1 MRFPI
6 EQQQQQQHGRSISSS
21 RHRLLLFAAVVASTA
36 ARVTA
41 AAVPTAAVKRVPG
54 RARERSGLAMLVAP
68 AAERNKEPILEVLR
82 QWVPAD
88 RAGFALEVASG
99 SGQHV
104 VHLARAFPHLTW
116 QPSELE
122 AASFQSISA
131 YARAT
136 QVQNVLPP
144 IQLDVREP
152 CETWPGRW
160 PSSSCDLLLNVN
172 MIHISEMRCTEGL
185 FRNAGVLLKPSGLLV
200 TYGPYAVNGIIFP
213 QSNVDFD
220 AVLRERNPEWGLRD
234 VSMLQQLALTNG
246 MRLQRM
252 VEMPANNKCLVFQK
266 TG

>member
-1 MRFPI
+1 
-6 EQQQQQQHGRSISSS
+6 
-21 RHRLLLFAAVVASTA
+21 
-36 ARVTA
+36 
-41 AAVPTAAVKRVPG
+41 
-54 RARERSGLAMLVAP
+54 MLVAP

-82 QWVPAD
+82 EWVPAD

-122 AASFQSISA
+122 ASSFQSISA

-136 QVQNVLPP
+136 QLQNVLPP
-144 IQLDVREP
+144 IQVDVREP

-160 PSSSCDLLLNVN
+160 PSSSCDLILNVN
-172 MIHISEMRCTEGL
+172 MIHISEIRCTEGL